1 MKEIARNLQAV
12 EERIAGAA
20 ARAGRQRS
28 DVTLVAVSKSRTAG
42 EVEAAIAAGVTH
54 LGENRVQEAEAKRR
68 CVQSAAAWHL
78 VGRLQSNKAGRAVE
92 LFEVVQSVDS
102 IRLAAALQRRAVRA
116 GRSLDVL
123 IQVNSS
129 GAPGQGG
136 VPPGETRALAEQVA
150 GMSHLRVLGLM
161 TIAELTPDEA
171 RLRSCFAR
179 LRALSENLTRAAIE
193 GVETTVL
200 SMGMSGDFEIAIEEG
215 ASMVRVGTAIFG
227 PRAAP

>member
-20 ARAGRQRS
+20 ARAGRRRS
-28 DVTLVAVSKSRTAG
+28 DITLVAVSKSRTAG
-42 EVEAAIAAGVTH
+42 EIEAAIAAGVTH
-54 LGENRVQEAEAKRR
+54 LGENRVQEAESKRR

-102 IRLAAALQRRAVRA
+102 PRLAATLQRRAVQA

-123 IQVNSS
+123 LQVNSS
-129 GAPGQGG
+129 GAAGQGG
-136 VPPGETRALAEQVA
+136 VPPEETLALAEQVA
-150 GMSHLRVLGLM
+150 GMSHLRILGLM
-161 TIAELTPDEA
+161 TIAEFTSDEA
-171 RLRSCFAR
+171 SLRSCFAR
-179 LRALSENLTRAAIE
+179 MRSLSGDLTKAAVE
-193 GVETTVL
+193 GVEPSVL

-215 ASMVRVGTAIFG
+215 ATMVRVGTAIFG